1 MSSEKTMHFSPRELR
16 QRRRRTR
23 SAGAVASSVIV
34 AALLAMPASGIGQ
47 RLAGRSQQA
56 KRETVSAVFQLTPRH
71 RSASISHEFV
81 HATVGFYSTRLVVP
95 RGLRAQ
101 LLIRTSVESLTRQ
114 PPDVALCT
122 PHRFCRARGLR
133 GPNQCHDSGRSTI
146 CEQNNPPEARD
157 PIFPPGRFTLTVREF
172 DPKTSLVSLKAVFI
186 RGYG

>member
-1 MSSEKTMHFSPRELR
+1 MRSEKTLPFSPREAR
-16 QRRRRTR
+16 QRRLRTR
-23 SAGAVASSVIV
+23 SAGVVASGFIL
-34 AALLAMPASGIGQ
+34 AALLATPASAIGQ
-47 RLAGRSQQA
+47 RVPGQSQQP
-56 KRETVSAVFQLTPRH
+56 KREAVSAVFQLTPRH

-101 LLIRTSVESLTRQ
+101 LLIRTSVESLTGQ

-122 PHRFCRARGLR
+122 PHRFCRARGLLGR
-133 GPNQCHDSGRSTI
+133 DQCHDSHRLTI
-146 CEQNNPPEARD
+146 CEQKNPPEARD

-172 DPKTSLVSLKAVFI
+172 DATTSLVSLKAVFI